1 MRYFGFYSSKARG
14 LRAKANRRPDDVVQ
28 IADDHPPRRLARRR
42 WAALIKRIWQ
52 VDPLVCPRCTTRM
65 KIVSFIQPTQR
76 DIIEK
81 ILKHCG
87 LAEQPSRAPPLE
99 DRAAPREP
107 DPGQLRYVSDL
118 QFVDEP
124 APAEPVWTAH

>member
-1 MRYFGFYSSKARG
+1 VRYFGFYSSKARG
-14 LRAKANRRPDDVVQ
+14 LRAKANRRPDHVVQ
-28 IADDHPPRRLARRR
+28 IDDDHTSRRLADC
-42 WAALIKRIWQ
+42 
-52 VDPLVCPRCTTRM
+52 DPDQTHLAGR
-65 KIVSFIQPTQR
+65 SA
-76 DIIEK
+76 
-81 ILKHCG
+81 G
-87 LAEQPSRAPPLE
+87 LPPLHHAHEDRQLE